1 MIIEYDEKYNENI
14 KNLLLELQEHI
25 VNIDKE
31 GYNIITDE
39 YRELYFKKT
48 MNEIKKYN
56 GKMFLYEENN
66 QILGLIVGLI
76 NNEDTFDYD
85 FKAPKRGRVSELIV
99 TQKVRSK
106 GVGKQLMDRITK
118 YFKDNNCQA
127 ILISVF
133 GYNDSAI
140 NFYQK
145 NGYHT
150 RLIEMIKK
158 I

>member
-1 MIIEYDEKYNENI
+1 
-14 KNLLLELQEHI
+14 
-25 VNIDKE
+25 
-31 GYNIITDE
+31 
-39 YRELYFKKT
+39 

-66 QILGLIVGLI
+66 QILGLIVSLI